1 MKTISDL
8 LIQYKDYLR
17 ECETQQKQ
25 YKQAWLGATATSY
38 GVPIN
43 IYKQLIQELTV
54 LEEVE
59 SSLMA
64 RVRKANDIG
73 RDYVILEGRMTRMLH
88 NFQKVWYI
96 KDKVAVVEKFIK
108 DLWLQNTLAD

>member
-59 SSLMA
+59 SSLMT

-73 RDYVILEGRMTRMLH
+73 RDYAILEGRMTRMLH
-88 NFQKVWYI
+88 GFQKVSYI

-108 DLWLQNTLAD
+108 DMWLQNTLAD